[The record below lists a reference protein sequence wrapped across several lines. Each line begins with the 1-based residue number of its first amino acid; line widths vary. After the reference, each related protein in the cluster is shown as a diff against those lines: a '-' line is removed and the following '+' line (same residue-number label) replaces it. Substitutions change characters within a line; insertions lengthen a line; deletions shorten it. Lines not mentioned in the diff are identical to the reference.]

1 MKFATL
7 SHLLYKDN
15 LQYIPK
21 SWIKDDLIISPE
33 LDVMGTKGYVIAL
46 KLLPQQIM
54 GLPHDKVRQKI
65 LDAAVFAYDEL
76 GVEVLQLG
84 ALTTSITDGGVWLV
98 KQDKYNGLVTHG
110 DSYTAAVTCQAVMK
124 SLSLLEKK
132 PSEQILAIVG
142 SYGIIGEAVSK
153 ILVPR
158 FSHSVLI
165 GRRKEKLEELASK
178 LEGNC
183 KTTTRLETKNADII
197 ITATSHPTA
206 LLESKHIKEKAIV
219 VDVSQPVNLSAE
231 VCKRR
236 TDVIRVD
243 GGYVDFPI
251 ESSLPIP
258 GLPPGKTFACIAEVV
273 MQAMENERENHVG
286 SIDPDYLHKTEKWA
300 EKYGFTLNELT
311 NFGKPLVNIK
321 GE

>member
-7 SHLLYKDN
+7 SHLLNQDN
-15 LQYIPK
+15 LKFIPK
-21 SWIKDDLIISPE
+21 SWIKDNLIVSPE
-33 LDVMGTKGYVIAL
+33 LDVMGTKGYVVAL

-54 GLPHDKVRQKI
+54 SLPADKIKQII
-65 LDAAVFAYDEL
+65 LDAAVFTQEKLD
-76 GVEVLQLG
+76 VEILQLG
-84 ALTTSITDGGVWLV
+84 ALTTSVTNGGAWLV
-98 KQDKYNGLVTHG
+98 KQEKYNGLVTHG

-124 SLSLLEKK
+124 SLNLLKK
-132 PSEQILAIVG
+132 EPSEQILAIVG

-153 ILVPR
+153 ILVPQ

-165 GRRKEKLEELASK
+165 GRRKEKLKELASK
-178 LEGNC
+178 LEGSFN
-183 KTTTRLETKNADII
+183 TTTNLETKNADVV

-206 LLESKHIKEKAIV
+206 LLESEHLKEKAII

-243 GGYVDFPI
+243 GGYADFPI
-251 ESSLPIP
+251 ESPLPIP
-258 GLPPGKTFACIAEVV
+258 GLPPGKTFACIAEVI

-286 SIDPDYLHKTEKWA
+286 SIDLNYLYKTERWA
-300 EKYGFTLNELT
+300 EKYGFLLNELT
-311 NFGKPLVNIK
+311 NFGQSLNLT
-321 GE
+321 